1 MAGFLAAAGAEVV
14 LVARRKARLAEAA
27 EAIRADGGSASYVV
41 GDLLQREGLPDLAG
55 RCKAMTGASVID
67 GVVNAAGINPRV
79 PAEEVTLE
87 AWDRTLNLNLA
98 APFFF
103 TREFVPAMKAQSFGR
118 VINVASIQALR
129 AFPDGV
135 PYGASKGGVAQLTR
149 AMAEAWSSD
158 GIMCNAI
165 APGFVPTELAAPVF
179 ENEEY
184 RNWTAAQT
192 AVGRNSDV
200 DDLVGIT
207 IFLASEASAYA
218 TGQVFFIDGGFTAT

>member
-1 MAGFLAAAGAEVV
+1 MASGVV
-14 LVARRKARLAEAA
+14 
-27 EAIRADGGSASYVV
+27 
-41 GDLLQREGLPDLAG
+41 
-55 RCKAMTGASVID
+55 D
-67 GVVNAAGINPRV
+67 GVVNAAGINPRL

-87 AWDRTLNLNLA
+87 SWDQTLNLNLA

-103 TREFVPAMKAQSFGR
+103 TREFIPAMRAQRFGR
-118 VINVASIQALR
+118 VINVASIQAVR

-149 AMAEAWSSD
+149 AMAQAWSSD
-158 GIMCNAI
+158 GVCCNAI
-165 APGFVPTELAAPVF
+165 APGFIPTDLAAPVF
-179 ENEEY
+179 ADEEY
-184 RNWTAAQT
+184 RAWTAQQT

-218 TGQVFFIDGGFTAT
+218 TGQTFFIDGGFTAT